1 MATIFIRNL
10 NYSYNKQTI
19 FRNLNF
25 SAKAGEF
32 VIILGRSG
40 TGKSTLL
47 YLIDKDIKMQ
57 KGKIQIMP
65 ENVIVS
71 LVFQSPTFIKNISVI
86 DNIKI
91 PLIAKGIDKKTISE
105 KSEFILKKIGIY
117 DLKDRNIDELS
128 GGQLARV
135 QIARA
140 LIVNPDVLLLDEPTG
155 SLDEENAKYFISL
168 FKELSLNILVIMV
181 THRENFAYAYGD
193 KVYLLENKNLTLKF
207 EKENFEKKSISF
219 KEEIE
224 EKNIK
229 IKYSLKIGCIFLKS
243 KLGRSLISMF
253 FLTLVFSMMSLFL
266 DVMSNTRNI
275 FFDAAKSFANYNVC
289 HVSKIEN
296 EKLDD
301 NLSLVKK
308 TFPSE
313 LEKKYELYISFDY
326 ILGNT
331 IKVLNSDETEY
342 IDANFEPIIGENN
355 FKLLCG
361 RNILHDNEILVNNV
375 LSSELK
381 MNLDELLGKKIEIN
395 KAVQII
401 SEKNN
406 QKCFDTMMFNQNYII
421 VGIVDEIIGLN
432 SGKVYYSYEN
442 MYRKLSTYNL
452 INASEIFEK
461 KVTIIDRIKNA
472 TEDDFVKSYKAL
484 IVTDEPTEL
493 KKYLNDSFEVT
504 STALSYIENSESI
517 VNSFLSIMEIFLIL
531 IAIGAFLL
539 ELFTISTI
547 YEEQKKILALFI
559 TFHLKKNNF
568 EMIYYS
574 LSFIY
579 SFISF
584 LLFFLFKLIEVVIF
598 NCLIKKYGFITFLDF
613 TFININNIIMLI
625 VIFTLSL
632 IASSLV
638 LYLLKKKNLVLSLAD
653 EVC

>member
-105 KSEFILKKIGIY
+105 KSECILKKIGIY

-253 FLTLVFSMMSLFL
+253 FLTLVFSM
-266 DVMSNTRNI
+266 I
-275 FFDAAKSFANYNVC
+275 C
-289 HVSKIEN
+289 
-296 EKLDD
+296 
-301 NLSLVKK
+301 
-308 TFPSE
+308 
-313 LEKKYELYISFDY
+313 
-326 ILGNT
+326 
-331 IKVLNSDETEY
+331 
-342 IDANFEPIIGENN
+342 II
-355 FKLLCG
+355 
-361 RNILHDNEILVNNV
+361 
-375 LSSELK
+375 
-381 MNLDELLGKKIEIN
+381 
-395 KAVQII
+395 
-401 SEKNN
+401 
-406 QKCFDTMMFNQNYII
+406 
-421 VGIVDEIIGLN
+421 
-432 SGKVYYSYEN
+432 
-442 MYRKLSTYNL
+442 
-452 INASEIFEK
+452 
-461 KVTIIDRIKNA
+461 
-472 TEDDFVKSYKAL
+472 
-484 IVTDEPTEL
+484 
-493 KKYLNDSFEVT
+493 
-504 STALSYIENSESI
+504 
-517 VNSFLSIMEIFLIL
+517 
-531 IAIGAFLL
+531 
-539 ELFTISTI
+539 
-547 YEEQKKILALFI
+547 I
-559 TFHLKKNNF
+559 T
-568 EMIYYS
+568 
-574 LSFIY
+574 
-579 SFISF
+579 
-584 LLFFLFKLIEVVIF
+584 
-598 NCLIKKYGFITFLDF
+598 
-613 TFININNIIMLI
+613 
-625 VIFTLSL
+625 
-632 IASSLV
+632 
-638 LYLLKKKNLVLSLAD
+638 
-653 EVC
+653 